1 MSEVNPGSSE
11 DIIESSTDASAEDAA
26 PENSP

>member
-11 DIIESSTDASAEDAA
+11 DIIEGSIDAGAEDAA
-26 PENSP
+26 PESLP